1 MPTTFTPNSPA
12 SSCSIHHRASPS
24 RGARNSVRFTRP
36 RAAAA
41 ATNSV
46 LSAPSSVPPAYVP
59 PPPPPPTKMF
69 PEAGDAAAA
78 KAAARRGGKKKDG
91 LNFFQRAAAVAL
103 DAFEEGFI
111 TNVLERPHA
120 LPRTADPAVQ
130 IAGNFAPV
138 GEQPPVRSLPV
149 SGRIP
154 PFINGVYARNGA
166 NPHFEPTAGHHLF
179 DGDGMVHAVR
189 IRNGAAES
197 YACRFT
203 ETARLGQ
210 ERALGRAVFPKAIGE
225 LHGHSGIARLAL
237 FYARGLCGLVDPS
250 HGTGVANAGLAYFN
264 GRLLAMSEDD
274 LPYQVRVTAD
284 GDLETVGRYDFDGQ
298 LGCAMIAHPK
308 LDPVSGELFALSYDV
323 IKKPYL
329 KYFYFDADGT
339 KSPDVEIELEQPTMI
354 HDFAITENFVVVPDH
369 QVVFKLGEMFRGGSP
384 VVLDREK
391 TSRFGVL
398 PKHATSSLEMVWVD
412 VPDCFCFHLWN
423 AWEEAESGEVVVV
436 GSCMTPAD
444 SIFNESDEHLESVLT
459 EIRLNTRTGEST
471 RRAVLPPAAQVN
483 LEVGM
488 VNRAM
493 LGRKTRYAYL
503 AVAEPWPKV
512 SGFAKV
518 DLATGELTK
527 FEYGEG
533 RFGGEPCF
541 VPMGGAGAAASPA
554 RGEDDGYILSFVR
567 DEAAGTSELL
577 VVNAADM
584 RLEATVQLPSR
595 VPYGFHGTF
604 INAGELAT
612 QA

>member
-1 MPTTFTPNSPA
+1 MQTLT
-12 SSCSIHHRASPS
+12 
-24 RGARNSVRFTRP
+24 
-36 RAAAA
+36 
-41 ATNSV
+41 
-46 LSAPSSVPPAYVP
+46 APSSVSIQRQRPRASTGRSRAPNSVRAISSAPHAPSGASARAPIPSQFVQGAPA
-59 PPPPPPTKMF
+59 KS
-69 PEAGDAAAA
+69 AIAAP
-78 KAAARRGGKKKDG
+78 KTPVVRREDKQKK
-91 LNFFQRAAAVAL
+91 LNLFQRAAGMAL
-103 DAFEEGFI
+103 DAFEEGFVA
-111 TNVLERPHA
+111 NVLERPHG
-120 LPRTADPAVQ
+120 LSRTVDPAVQ

-138 GEQPPVRSLPV
+138 GETPPAEALPV
-149 SGRIP
+149 TGRIP

-166 NPHFEPTAGHHLF
+166 NPHFDPVAGHHLF
-179 DGDGMVHAVR
+179 DGDGMVHALR
-189 IRNGAAES
+189 IRNGVAET
-197 YACRFT
+197 YASRFT
-203 ETARLGQ
+203 ETERLQQ
-210 ERALGRAVFPKAIGE
+210 ERALGRPMFPKAIGE

-237 FYARGLCGLVDPS
+237 FYARAACGLIDPS
-250 HGTGVANAGLAYFN
+250 RGTGVANAGLVYFN
-264 GRLLAMSEDD
+264 GHLLAMSEDD
-274 LPYQVRVTAD
+274 IPYHVRVTDD
-284 GDLETVGRYDFDGQ
+284 GDLQTVGRYDFDGQ
-298 LGCAMIAHPK
+298 LECPMIAHPK
-308 LDPVSGELFALSYDV
+308 LDPATGELHALSYDV

-329 KYFYFDADGT
+329 KYFYFKADGT
-339 KSPDVEIELEQPTMI
+339 KSADVEIPLDQPTMI

-369 QVVFKLGEMFRGGSP
+369 QVVFKLQEMLRGGSP
-384 VVLDREK
+384 VVLDKEK
-391 TSRFGVL
+391 MSRFGVL
-398 PKHATSSLEMVWVD
+398 PKCATDASEMVWVD

-423 AWEEAESGEVVVV
+423 AWEEKETDEVVVI

-444 SIFNESDEHLESVLT
+444 SIFNESDECLESVLT

-471 RRAVLPPAAQVN
+471 RRPILAPSEQVN

-488 VNRAM
+488 VNSNL

-541 VPMGGAGAAASPA
+541 VPMDPA
-554 RGEDDGYILSFVR
+554 TAPSRGEDDGYILTFVH

-584 RLEATVQLPSR
+584 RLEATIQLPSR

-604 INAGELAT
+604 ITGSELES